1 MSIEIPLKPKN
12 DDEFTTLRKG
22 EKEIVVYAVLCQTD
36 NQTAFVRFHP
46 EYAVSVGKTSPK
58 YALSDLGKRECKNF
72 WSYPKVRAYRE
83 AYEQTLAEFLG
94 RGTTV
99 VAYDDNEEIDGDAL
113 ARKILSD
120 LAALVKNGRI
130 QDYEVL
136 KTVTDILGKFGKL
149 KGVEE
154 RIIPPVRV
162 LMTRCSECR
171 MRITVE
177 SMVLNGEML
186 DMCAYCKCRKIAEEH
201 GYRFNDGKDLLEIPQ
216 EIIADLE
223 SKNDVKLLDILDGK
237 IEN

>member
-1 MSIEIPLKPKN
+1 MDFNIPLEIKDKSAFPQLKKN
-12 DDEFTTLRKG
+12 DRLT
-22 EKEIVVYAVLCQTD
+22 IAYAVLFD
-36 NQTAFVRFHP
+36 VGNQEAFMRFNPHYIDASGKQMNP
-46 EYAVSVGKTSPK
+46 AGKKASTMFWNYGKTK
-58 YALSDLGKRECKNF
+58 D
-72 WSYPKVRAYRE
+72 YRE
-83 AYEQTLAEFLG
+83 QYEKELAEFLG

>member
-1 MSIEIPLKPKN
+1 MIDIPLKAKN

-58 YALSDLGKRECKNF
+58 YALSELGKRECKNF

-94 RGTTV
+94 RSTAV
-99 VAYDDNEEIDGDAL
+99 VAYDDNEVIDGDAL

-120 LAALVKNGRI
+120 LAAMIKNGRI

-136 KTVTDILGKFGKL
+136 KIATDILNKYGVL
-149 KGVEE
+149 KGSEE
-154 RIIPPVRV
+154 KVIAPVRV
-162 LMTRCSECR
+162 LPSRCSECR
-171 MRITVE
+171 YRIGVE
-177 SMVLNGEML
+177 SAVCNGQML
-186 DMCAYCKCRKIAEEH
+186 DMCKFCKCRKIAEEH

-216 EIIADLE
+216 EIIAELE

-237 IEN
+237 VEN